1 MPASSADGG
10 RGVCRRRR
18 VRKME
23 ENRCFRQTG
32 GREAASFCRIRQ
44 HNRIGRGFGIVSMRI
59 PADEIAD
66 CRMTAVRYGY
76 VKSSPFG
83 LLRIN
88 VTTRLRA
95 VRRLILFLVEEEI
108 VLRGVIGP
116 DVFDRLVNIAFVL
129 YFLQVFKHFQRRSR
143 TNCVIDQL
151 LFGRG
156 PRCIFQF
163 RCEFKCP
170 VHNGIKFLVL
180 RPETSERRPQLF
192 ESAKI

>member
-1 MPASSADGG
+1 MKRPFRATTLRPIPTRSPIAPEVRSCLCLWLFSRCRGLVVSGGVPTFMPASSADGG

-32 GREAASFCRIRQ
+32 GREADSFCRIRQ
-44 HNRIGRGFGIVSMRI
+44 HNRSGRGFGLVSMRI

-95 VRRLILFLVEEEI
+95 VRRLILFLVEEI
-108 VLRGVIGP
+108 
-116 DVFDRLVNIAFVL
+116 
-129 YFLQVFKHFQRRSR
+129 YQY
-143 TNCVIDQL
+143 
-151 LFGRG
+151 
-156 PRCIFQF
+156 
-163 RCEFKCP
+163 
-170 VHNGIKFLVL
+170 
-180 RPETSERRPQLF
+180 
-192 ESAKI
+192 

>member
-1 MPASSADGG
+1 MPAFSADGG

-44 HNRIGRGFGIVSMRI
+44 HTCIGRGFGIVPMRI

-83 LLRIN
+83 LLRID

-95 VRRLILFLVEEEI
+95 VRRLILLLVEE
-108 VLRGVIGP
+108 VYP
-116 DVFDRLVNIAFVL
+116 
-129 YFLQVFKHFQRRSR
+129 
-143 TNCVIDQL
+143 
-151 LFGRG
+151 
-156 PRCIFQF
+156 
-163 RCEFKCP
+163 
-170 VHNGIKFLVL
+170 
-180 RPETSERRPQLF
+180 
-192 ESAKI
+192 

>member
-1 MPASSADGG
+1 M
-10 RGVCRRRR
+10 
-18 VRKME
+18 RKME

-44 HNRIGRGFGIVSMRI
+44 HNRIGRGSGIVSMRI

-95 VRRLILFLVEEEI
+95 VRRLILFLVEEI
-108 VLRGVIGP
+108 
-116 DVFDRLVNIAFVL
+116 
-129 YFLQVFKHFQRRSR
+129 YQY
-143 TNCVIDQL
+143 
-151 LFGRG
+151 
-156 PRCIFQF
+156 
-163 RCEFKCP
+163 
-170 VHNGIKFLVL
+170 
-180 RPETSERRPQLF
+180 
-192 ESAKI
+192 